1 MKNSR
6 WILTLVLMLT
16 ITPTFAQ
23 ESADPGMDPAGQG
36 PGEAGLTAEMQA
48 WMAAGIPN
56 EHHEN
61 LSRMAG
67 DWDMHLKM
75 WMEPGTPPMEFTG
88 ETHNTMI
95 MGGRFL
101 QSQIST
107 ELGGEQLKS
116 MGLEGYD
123 NVKKKHISLFIDNS
137 GTAMQVSEGECSE
150 DGKVITSWPESLD
163 PASGKITKMKT
174 KLTIISDDRYLFEA
188 SEQGPDGEHIQK
200 AEINHIRKSDTRT
213 GEGDRE

>member
-23 ESADPGMDPAGQG
+23 ESADPGKDPAGQS

-48 WMAAGIPN
+48 WMAAGLPN
-56 EHHEN
+56 EHHEH

-67 DWDMHLKM
+67 EWDMHLKM
-75 WMEPGTPPMEFTG
+75 WMEPGAPPTDFTG
-88 ETHNTMI
+88 ETSNTMI

-101 QSQIST
+101 QSQISS
-107 ELGGEQLKS
+107 ELGGRQLES

-137 GTAMQVSEGECSE
+137 GTAMQLSEGECSE
-150 DGKVITSWPESLD
+150 GGKVITSWSESLD
-163 PASGKITKMKT
+163 PVSDKITKMRSR
-174 KLTIISDDRYLFEA
+174 LTIVSDDRYIFEA
-188 SEQGPDGEHIQK
+188 WEQGSDGEYIRK
-200 AEINHIRKSDTRT
+200 AEITHTRQP
-213 GEGDRE
+213 